1 MAYLKS
7 NPNMKLTDHDYQELK
22 KDEFISSAIV
32 MLKDI
37 MRKTPDS
44 RLDKIKSCKEFDKRE
59 ITLTINALEKVVKNS
74 LLIDILRPIMP
85 ELKTV
90 LKKLKKDQN
99 LYFKLLGKRAGHQ
112 IERNSWLKSIFYRL
126 AELGVEA
133 QSSRV
138 EFIYRLFIEYDFDG
152 CHSAYESENT
162 PDNILDKFDEA
173 NMKRGFRLIDK
184 EASKLI

>member
-1 MAYLKS
+1 
-7 NPNMKLTDHDYQELK
+7 MKLTDHDYQELK
-22 KDEFISSAIV
+22 KDEIISSAIL
-32 MLKDI
+32 MLKDV
-37 MRKTPDS
+37 MEKTS
-44 RLDKIKSCKEFDKRE
+44 NRRLDEIISRKEIEKKD
-59 ITLTINALEKVVKNS
+59 INKAILELEKVIKNS